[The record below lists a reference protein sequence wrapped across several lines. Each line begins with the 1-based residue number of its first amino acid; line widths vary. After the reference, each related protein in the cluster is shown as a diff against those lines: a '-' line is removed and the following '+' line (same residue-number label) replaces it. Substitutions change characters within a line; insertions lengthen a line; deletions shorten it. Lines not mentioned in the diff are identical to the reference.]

1 MSRIGKKVIE
11 IPAGVDIQIQDQ
23 LVTVKGPKGQ
33 LQRVVHET
41 MRLEK
46 DGASLHVVPKDP
58 EAKDHGKYHGL
69 VRSLVN
75 NMVVGVSEGYTKN
88 LTLIG
93 VGYRAAVQGNDLQ
106 LTLGYSH
113 PVVHAIPTGLQ
124 VQVEKQT
131 QVIITGADK
140 ELVGQT
146 AANIR
151 AYRKPE
157 PYHGKGVRYSDEQII
172 TKVGKAAGKK

>member
-11 IPAGVDIQIQDQ
+11 IPAGVDIQIHDQ

-33 LQRVVHET
+33 LQRAVHET

-46 DGASLHVVPKDP
+46 EGTSLHVVPKDP
-58 EAKDHGKYHGL
+58 EAKDHGKFNGL

-75 NMVVGVSEGYTKN
+75 NMVVGVSEGFTKN

-93 VGYRAAVQGNDLQ
+93 VGYRAAVQGQELQ

-113 PVVHAIPTGLQ
+113 P
-124 VQVEKQT
+124 
-131 QVIITGADK
+131 
-140 ELVGQT
+140 
-146 AANIR
+146 
-151 AYRKPE
+151 
-157 PYHGKGVRYSDEQII
+157 
-172 TKVGKAAGKK
+172 